1 MAPNESQCCTR
12 ENYVFSIGNITFF
25 ANFDSGNLARVEQEE
40 LPASSD
46 LSFSTWTR
54 PDCHGTEFEKRSRSW
69 FFFGVAGVPSESN
82 LEITVRDL
90 NPLNQLFSLG
100 MQPVW
105 RVGEE
110 GVWSRVGRTD
120 HVMREE
126 IFSITFNVTAPPVK
140 KALLFALTTPYTY
153 THLQSQL
160 HTLEAQHG
168 SNEGKFCREMA
179 AKSLEARR
187 LDLLTISQSPSLIP
201 IPPP

>member
-1 MAPNESQCCTR
+1 MCFPSATSPSLPTL
-12 ENYVFSIGNITFF
+12 T
-25 ANFDSGNLARVEQEE
+25 LATWRGWSKRSS
-40 LPASSD
+40 PPHRTSASP
-46 LSFSTWTR
+46 LG
-54 PDCHGTEFEKRSRSW
+54 PGHIALLTEFEKRSRSW